1 MLGSAAGP
9 SEVAGLEECLEE
21 KRDTTPEPNPVPGDL
36 GPHHFAA
43 ETGGDVG
50 AVDAP
55 QEGAAWETGS
65 VTGVEASGRG

>member
-9 SEVAGLEECLEE
+9 SEVAGPEVHLEE
-21 KRDTTPEPNPVPGDL
+21 KRDTTPEPNPVPGVL
-36 GPHHFAA
+36 GPHRFAA

-50 AVDAP
+50 AVDGP
-55 QEGAAWETGS
+55 QEAAAWETGS